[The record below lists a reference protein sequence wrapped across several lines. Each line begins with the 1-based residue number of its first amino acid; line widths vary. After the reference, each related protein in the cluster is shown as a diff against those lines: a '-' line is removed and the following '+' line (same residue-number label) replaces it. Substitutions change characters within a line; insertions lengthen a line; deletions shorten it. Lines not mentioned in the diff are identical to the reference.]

1 MALLGRHE
9 QGTSRGRPDEG
20 MSLMNTGVNARIIL
34 SRQPCINFTEDTYNV
49 IIVKLYFMQFRV

>member
-34 SRQPCINFTEDTYNV
+34 SRQPCINFTEDV